1 MNTINA
7 VSYPTTKLSCELESL
22 RDHRDPRVSKSVVK
36 RQIRRQ
42 MRQRL
47 NAELR
52 SQVESM
58 FAEAVGAAKIRRKY
72 DRWSDD
78 MVKLFDYDPK
88 SSQQAA
94 VSATAGARVVR
105 EVQVIRK
112 VTVSQFARKQIQV
125 AVLAA

>member
-1 MNTINA
+1 MKTINA
-7 VSYPTTKLSCELESL
+7 AIRSNGTLSLAL
-22 RDHRDPRVSKSVVK
+22 AKRRDNGLHAGTIK
-36 RQIRRQ
+36 RQSSRQ

-47 NAELR
+47 DAELR
-52 SQVESM
+52 EQVDAM
-58 FAEAVGAAKIRRKY
+58 FVEAAQAAKTRRMF

-78 MVKLFDYDPK
+78 MAKLFDYDPK
-88 SSQQAA
+88 AHQKVA

-112 VTVSQFARKQIQV
+112 VSVSPYARKQIQV